1 MSFGL
6 IARALAIR
14 PVEIRLTFSVVS
26 MRGVLGAGAILS
38 MLFLASSYISTGRRE
53 SELLTLVENHVD
65 GLLLEYQMACMR
77 IYPQAVIAAVE
88 SEDDEITCP
97 TALLKWA
104 KETGTS

>member
-53 SELLTLVENHVD
+53 SELLTLVEYEPVLQLPVERARFPVEHVG
-65 GLLLEYQMACMR
+65 GLSALRA
-77 IYPQAVIAAVE
+77 I
-88 SEDDEITCP
+88 EDSVRVLQTCC
-97 TALLKWA
+97 
-104 KETGTS
+104 